1 MLLANLEVSER
12 NFTMH
17 VLSTSTTAMVR
28 VVLVQEISL
37 AEFEPSFETTI
48 YLRFSTT
55 NKEFYAAESRVFIS

>member
-1 MLLANLEVSER
+1 
-12 NFTMH
+12 
-17 VLSTSTTAMVR
+17 MVR